1 MPPALPRILTAILA
15 LCLQA
20 LGARAEPQ
28 TYALQPDAS
37 HVVFLADLAGQP
49 LRGEI
54 PLGAVDLRLDFTDL
68 AACSVA
74 VTLQTAAA
82 RADLP
87 LMRAALLG
95 KGVLDSAHFPQARF
109 VSTRVRPVD
118 GGAVVEGLLTLKGIT
133 RPVAL
138 QARLLRQ
145 RGTAPGDLNRL
156 TLYLRG
162 AISRS
167 QFGADAMPDLVGD
180 RVGLEITLRIRR
192 VD

>member
-1 MPPALPRILTAILA
+1 MRPALNAIAPALLA
-15 LCLQA
+15 LWLPAAAA
-20 LGARAEPQ
+20 LAQPQ
-28 TYALQPDAS
+28 TYALQPEAS

-54 PLGAVDLRLDFTDL
+54 PLGAADLRLDFTDL
-68 AACSVA
+68 AASSVA
-74 VTLQTAAA
+74 VVLQTGAA

-95 KGVLDSAHFPQARF
+95 DGVLDGAHFPQARF
-109 VSTRVRPVD
+109 VSTRVRPVP

-133 RPVAL
+133 QPVAL
-138 QARLLRQ
+138 QATLLRQ
-145 RGTAPGDLNRL
+145 RGTAPGDLDRL
-156 TLYLRG
+156 TLHLQG

-180 RVGLEITLRIRR
+180 RVGLDITLRIRR